1 MATMRPT
8 LTVEADQKVL
18 QALADLHAML
28 AIRDLRANPQRPLYR
43 AGVRY
48 RREEMGAEIWQLPSE
63 TAKLGYGD
71 CEDLAAWRVAE
82 LRLQGEP
89 ARIVIRQVKPRLWHV
104 LVKRGN
110 GQIEDPSRKLGMTG
124 AG

>member
-1 MATMRPT
+1 MPALRPT
-8 LTVEADQKVL
+8 LTVEADSKVL
-18 QALADLHAML
+18 QALADLHVAL
-28 AIRDLRANPQRPLYR
+28 AVRDLRANPQRPLYR

-48 RREEMGAEIWQLPSE
+48 RRESVGAEVWQLPSE
-63 TAKLGYGD
+63 TARLGYGD

-89 ARIVIRQVKPRLWHV
+89 ARILIKQVRPKLWHV
-104 LVKRGN
+104 LVMRSDGK
-110 GQIEDPSRKLGMTG
+110 IEDPSRKLGMKG